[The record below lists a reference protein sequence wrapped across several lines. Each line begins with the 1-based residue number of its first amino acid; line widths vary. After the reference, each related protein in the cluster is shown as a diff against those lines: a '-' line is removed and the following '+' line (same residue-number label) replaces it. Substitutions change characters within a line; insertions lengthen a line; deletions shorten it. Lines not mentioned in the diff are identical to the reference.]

1 MKSLKKPTKEQMQA
15 LLWKAWKEILLWCLQ
30 SPAKLFYDAMNI
42 SDGSNTEK
50 PWDLLISYN
59 IADLHETTNSAE
71 GPSHTPLHK
80 LISTEILTHFFKT
93 VEVRG
98 CKKPVFR

>member
-1 MKSLKKPTKEQMQA
+1 
-15 LLWKAWKEILLWCLQ
+15 
-30 SPAKLFYDAMNI
+30 MNV
-42 SDGSNTEK
+42 SDSSNTEQ
-50 PWDLLISYN
+50 PWGLLVSYS

-71 GPSHTPLHK
+71 GPSHTHLHK

-98 CKKPVFR
+98 YKKTVFR